1 MNAEKKN
8 DIPQAIVDFLGR
20 LLQWLKQIL
29 DTLIKGPQRGKPDQD
44 KPGTENASADGQ
56 NTWRILWL
64 MLLVLLLLSWFNTA
78 SELRREEI
86 PYNQFLDLVKQNRI
100 DRAIVTEK
108 LITGRIKPEKP
119 GADPRPFTTVPLWDA
134 NLAEKLAEHNV

>member
-64 MLLVLLLLSWFNTA
+64 MLLVLAAFLVQHRQRTAPRRNPLQPCLLYTSP
-78 SELRREEI
+78 S
-86 PYNQFLDLVKQNRI
+86 
-100 DRAIVTEK
+100 
-108 LITGRIKPEKP
+108 
-119 GADPRPFTTVPLWDA
+119 PRDSA
-134 NLAEKLAEHNV
+134 

>member
-1 MNAEKKN
+1 MNTEKKN

-20 LLQWLKQIL
+20 LLQWLEQTL

-44 KPGTENASADGQ
+44 KTGTENAPADGQ

-64 MLLVLLLLSWFNTA
+64 MLLVLLLLTWFNTA

-108 LITGRIKPEKP
+108 LIP
-119 GADPRPFTTVPLWDA
+119 GLLPPCHCGMPIWRKNWPSTTCNTWSEA
-134 NLAEKLAEHNV
+134 ARAG